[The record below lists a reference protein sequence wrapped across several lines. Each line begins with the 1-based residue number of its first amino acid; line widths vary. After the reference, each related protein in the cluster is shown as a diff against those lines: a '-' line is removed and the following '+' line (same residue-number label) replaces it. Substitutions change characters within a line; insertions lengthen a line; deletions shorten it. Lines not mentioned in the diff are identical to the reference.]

1 MSEIVNKV
9 AKSGLI
15 TLDMKTFKGS
25 QNRRIIDIKNW
36 LYKGMVLKEKK
47 FREHLKDE
55 DWEQYKD
62 AFVALHCS
70 TDTIIPVWAYML
82 LTKYLNPYASIIIY
96 GNEKELE
103 KKIFHLNIKNFDA
116 KPLENKRVLLKGCT
130 DTYIPED
137 SYVQLS
143 NKLIGNVKSLMFGE
157 ACSNV
162 PIFKS

>member
-1 MSEIVNKV
+1 LSEIVNKV

-25 QNRRIIDIKNW
+25 QKRKIIDIKKW
-36 LYKGMVLKEKK
+36 LYEGMVLKEKK

-55 DWEQYKD
+55 NWEQYKN
-62 AFVALHCS
+62 AFVALYCS
-70 TDTIIPVWAYML
+70 NDTIIPVWAYML
-82 LTKYLNPYASIIIY
+82 LTKYLNPYASSIIY

-103 KKIFHLNIKNFDA
+103 KKIFHLNIKNFDV

-130 DTYIPED
+130 DTYIPEN

>member
-1 MSEIVNKV
+1 
-9 AKSGLI
+9 
-15 TLDMKTFKGS
+15 
-25 QNRRIIDIKNW
+25 
-36 LYKGMVLKEKK
+36 
-47 FREHLKDE
+47 LKDE
-55 DWEQYKD
+55 NWEQYKD

-82 LTKYLNPYASIIIY
+82 LTKYLNPYATSVIY
-96 GNEKELE
+96 GNENDLE
-103 KKIFHLNIKNFDA
+103 KKIFDINIKSFDT

-143 NKLIGNVKSLMFGE
+143 NKLMGNVKSLMFGE

-162 PIFKS
+162 PIFKT

>member
-1 MSEIVNKV
+1 LSEIVNKV

-15 TLDMKTFKGS
+15 TLDMKTFKGA
-25 QNRRIIDIKNW
+25 QNSIIIDIKNW
-36 LYKGMVLKEKK
+36 RYEGMGLKEKK

-103 KKIFHLNIKNFDA
+103 KKIFQLNIKNFDA
-116 KPLENKRVLLKGCT
+116 KALENKRVLLKGCT

-143 NKLIGNVKSLMFGE
+143 NKLMGNVKSLMFGE

>member
-25 QNRRIIDIKNW
+25 QNRKIIDIKNW
-36 LYKGMVLKEKK
+36 LYEGMVLKEKK

-82 LTKYLNPYASIIIY
+82 LTKYLNPYASSIIY

-103 KKIFHLNIKNFDA
+103 KKIFHLNIKKFDV

-143 NKLIGNVKSLMFGE
+143 NKLMGNVKSLMFGE

>member
-15 TLDMKTFKGS
+15 TLDMKIFKGS
-25 QNRRIIDIKNW
+25 QKRKIIDIKNW
-36 LYKGMVLKEKK
+36 LFEGMVLKEKK

-55 DWEQYKD
+55 NWEQYKD
-62 AFVALHCS
+62 AFVALYCS
-70 TDTIIPVWAYML
+70 NDTIIPVWAYML
-82 LTKYLNPYASIIIY
+82 LTKYLNPYATNIIY

-103 KKIFHLNIKNFDA
+103 KKIFRLNIKNFDV
-116 KPLENKRVLLKGCT
+116 KLVENKRILLKGCT

>member
-1 MSEIVNKV
+1 MSEIINKV

-15 TLDMKTFKGS
+15 TLDIKTFKGS
-25 QNRRIIDIKNW
+25 QNRKVIDIKNW
-36 LYKGMVLKEKK
+36 LFEGMILKEKK

-143 NKLIGNVKSLMFGE
+143 NKLMGNVKSLMFGE

>member
-1 MSEIVNKV
+1 MSEIVNKI

-15 TLDMKTFKGS
+15 TLDMKTFKGP
-25 QNRRIIDIKNW
+25 QKRKIIDVKNW
-36 LYKGMVLKEKK
+36 LFEGMVLKEKK

-55 DWEQYKD
+55 NWEEYKNT
-62 AFVALHCS
+62 FVALHCS

-82 LTKYLNPYASIIIY
+82 LTKYLNPYATSVIY
-96 GNEKELE
+96 GNENDLE
-103 KKIFHLNIKNFDA
+103 KKIFDINIKSFDT

-143 NKLIGNVKSLMFGE
+143 NKLMGNVKSLMFGE

-162 PIFKS
+162 PIFKA

>member
-25 QNRRIIDIKNW
+25 QNRKIIDIKNW
-36 LYKGMVLKEKK
+36 LYEGMVLKEKK
-47 FREHLKDE
+47 FREHLNDE
-55 DWEQYKD
+55 NWEQYKD

-70 TDTIIPVWAYML
+70 NDTIIPVWAYML
-82 LTKYLNPYASIIIY
+82 LTKYLNPYASSIIY

-103 KKIFHLNIKNFDA
+103 KKIFHLNIKNFDV

-130 DTYIPED
+130 DTYIPEN

>member
-25 QNRRIIDIKNW
+25 QKRKIIDIKKW
-36 LYKGMVLKEKK
+36 LYEGMVLKEKK

-55 DWEQYKD
+55 NWKQYKN

-70 TDTIIPVWAYML
+70 NDTIIPVWAYML
-82 LTKYLNPYASIIIY
+82 LTKYLNPYASSIIY
-96 GNEKELE
+96 GNEKDLE
-103 KKIFHLNIKNFDA
+103 KKIFHLNIKNFDV

-130 DTYIPED
+130 DTYIPEN

-162 PIFKS
+162 PIFKA